1 MNREAKIDFK
11 SKVYDIIPNVAMDLM
26 KRMLEVDPKKRIT
39 AVGCLNHEFFDRM
52 VKREPEIDS
61 IAEDDET
68 LQSDL
73 DEKMSKLNEE

>member
-39 AVGCLNHEFFDRM
+39 AEGCLNHEFFDRM
-52 VKREPEIDS
+52 VKREPEYDS

-68 LQSDL
+68 L
-73 DEKMSKLNEE
+73 

>member
-39 AVGCLNHEFFDRM
+39 ADGCLNHEFFDRM
-52 VKREPEIDS
+52 VKRDLEIDS
-61 IAEDDET
+61 ITEDDEIY
-68 LQSDL
+68 
-73 DEKMSKLNEE
+73 